1 MDSHSLKVLE
11 YGEVISMLRERTAC
25 ALGDDL
31 AQQLVPST
39 DLLWIKEG
47 LRETSDALTI
57 LREDG
62 SLPLGGIHDIRETVA
77 KAGMDSTLQ
86 SSELLDIAETL
97 ASGRR
102 LRTFVMKR
110 ADRCPKLAEFAV
122 NIGQFQKIEEAV
134 RDCIGDHGEIR
145 DTASPELARIRSST
159 KTTHSRLTER
169 LHTIISSSEFRTMIQ
184 EPVVTQR
191 GDRYCVPVKSEF
203 RAQFHGIVHD
213 SSASGATLFIEPAS
227 VIEMGNN
234 LRELI
239 VKEKQEIDRI
249 LQRLTGMVR
258 ASAQEIKLTLGA
270 LGRLDFAS
278 AKARLSGDM
287 DASQPDLNR
296 DGKIE
301 LKKARHPLLKCEVV
315 PIDVELGKRFRALLI
330 TGPNTGGKTVTLK
343 TVGLLTLMAQS
354 GLHIPAGQGSEVA
367 ICDEVFADIG
377 DEQSIQQSLSTF
389 SSHLRNIIN
398 IVENLPG
405 KPRTA
410 LVLIDEIGAGTDPGE
425 GAALAK
431 AILDYLLKHGALTVA
446 TTHYGELKEYAF
458 LRDGVENASVEFDIR
473 SLMPT
478 YRLMIGVPGSSNAF
492 AIAAGLGLS
501 QEIISAAAELVQGG
515 EASEEMIRRIEES
528 HRTAA
533 EREQLAERTSRD
545 VEILRT
551 RYEDRLDELNTLRR
565 GMRQQLAEEVDR
577 RVKEKI
583 DELDEIIRDLKQQPA
598 NAKKIHESRQVFKKR
613 VNEIS
618 EQVEDILPEGFD
630 VPEGPFEIKKGDRV
644 RITTYNVEGDLL
656 NDPGGDEALVMVGSM
671 KVSSPFSDIRPVK
684 RTREKTQAAA
694 AEQVSEAAQ
703 LATSKAVAVSPEL
716 KLIAQRVE
724 QALINLDKYLDD
736 AYLAGLASVRIIHG
750 KGTGALRK
758 AVWEFVSNHYAV
770 ESCHLA
776 DANEGGAG
784 ATIVK
789 I

>member
-1 MDSHSLKVLE
+1 
-11 YGEVISMLRERTAC
+11 MLRERTAC

-31 AQQLVPST
+31 AQQLKPST

-57 LREDG
+57 LREEG

-77 KAGMDSTLQ
+77 KAAMGSTIQ
-86 SSELLDIAETL
+86 PSELLDVAETL

-102 LRTFVMKR
+102 LRAFVLKR
-110 ADRCPKLAEFAV
+110 AERCRKLAEFAA
-122 NIGQFQKIEEAV
+122 NIGQFQKIEDAV
-134 RDCIGDHGEIR
+134 KDCIGDGGEIR
-145 DTASPELARIRSST
+145 DTASPELARIRSRT
-159 KTTHSRLTER
+159 KTTHSRLVDK

-191 GDRYCVPVKSEF
+191 GDRYCVPVKAEF

-213 SSASGATLFIEPAS
+213 SSASGATLFIEPVAA
-227 VIEMGNN
+227 IEMGNE
-234 LRELI
+234 LRELV
-239 VKEKQEIDRI
+239 VKEKLEVDRI
-249 LQRLTGMVR
+249 LQRLSGMICS
-258 ASAQEIKLTLGA
+258 SAPEIKLTLGA

-278 AKARLSGDM
+278 AKALLSGDM
-287 DASQPDLNR
+287 DASEPDLNC
-296 DGKIE
+296 DGRIE
-301 LKKARHPLLKCEVV
+301 MRKARHPLLTGEVV
-315 PIDVELGKRFRALLI
+315 PINIELGKRFNAILI

-343 TVGLLTLMAQS
+343 TIGLLTLMAQS
-354 GLHIPAGQGSEVA
+354 GLHIPASQGSEVA
-367 ICDEVFADIG
+367 VCERVYADIG

-398 IVENLPG
+398 IVESLPAR
-405 KPRTA
+405 PRSA

-431 AILDYLLKHGALTVA
+431 AILDYLLAHGALIVA
-446 TTHYGELKEYAF
+446 TTHYGELKEYAY
-458 LRDGVENASVEFDIR
+458 LRDGVENASVEFDVR

-492 AIAAGLGLS
+492 AIASRLGLR
-501 QEIISAAAELVQGG
+501 QEIIVAAAELVRGG

-533 EREQLAERTSRD
+533 EREQVAERTSRD
-545 VEILRT
+545 VEILKT
-551 RYEDRLDELNTLRR
+551 RYEDRLEELNTLRR
-565 GMRQQLAEEVDR
+565 GMRRELAEEVDR

-598 NAKKIHESRQVFKKR
+598 TAKKVHESRQAFKKR

-618 EQVEDILPEGFD
+618 EQVEDILPDGFD
-630 VPEGPFEIKKGDRV
+630 VPEGPFELKKGDRV
-644 RITTYNVEGDLL
+644 RIGAYNVEGDLL
-656 NDPGGDEALVMVGSM
+656 NDPGSDDALVMVGSM
-671 KVSSPFSDIRPVK
+671 KVNAPFGDIRPA
-684 RTREKTQAAA
+684 RRIREKAEA
-694 AEQVSEAAQ
+694 AEKVSEAVQ
-703 LATSKAVAVSPEL
+703 LATSKAVSISPEL

-724 QALINLDKYLDD
+724 QALMNLDKYLDD

-750 KGTGALRK
+750 KGTGALRR
-758 AVWEFVSNHYAV
+758 AVWEFLSAHNAV
-770 ESCHLA
+770 ESYHLA

-789 I
+789 FKNK